1 MDLENKIIND
11 DCLNI
16 LKQLPDKC
24 IDAIIC
30 DLPYGTTACSWDSI
44 IPFDKLWEQYKR
56 IRKDNTPIVLFG
68 SEPFST
74 YLRMSNIKEFKY
86 DLIWNKDLCKNPG
99 LAKIRPLPSFEII
112 SIFGTGKIKYN
123 PQMEKGEPYTD
134 IRTKP
139 TRILN
144 GNEHKYGFCGNVVNV
159 VNNGQRYPKSVINIK
174 NPNQVGQHPTQK
186 PVKLLEYLIK
196 TYSNESDLVLDN
208 CSGSGTTAVACHN
221 LNRRFI
227 CIEKDYDYWKA
238 SVERLENAKS
248 QLNLF
253 TNIEQPKEEI
263 TEQAKLF

>member
-1 MDLENKIIND
+1 MMEQYINKIIHA
-11 DCLNI
+11 DCMDI

-30 DLPYGTTACSWDSI
+30 DLPYGTTACSWDNI

-56 IRKDNTPIVLFG
+56 LRKDNTPIVLFG

-74 YLRMSNIKEFKY
+74 YLRMSNIKEYKY
-86 DLIWNKDLCKNPG
+86 DWYWNKTKASGHLN
-99 LAKIRPLPSFEII
+99 AKKQPMR
-112 SIFGTGKIKYN
+112 KIENICVFYVEQCRYN
-123 PQMEKGEPYTD
+123 PQGLIKGQFNNNRPSKSKSKNGKFTFGQEKQIEISEYTNF
-134 IRTKP
+134 P
-139 TRILN
+139 N
-144 GNEHKYGFCGNVVNV
+144 NVLDF
-159 VNNGQRYPKSVINIK
+159 S
-174 NPNQVGQHPTQK
+174 NPNNNTIHSTQK

-196 TYSNESDLVLDN
+196 TYSNEGDLILDN